1 MVDQYCLYLRKSRK
15 DVEAEKKGEGAT
27 LKRHERA
34 LFELAKRQKLNI
46 THVFREIV
54 SGETLKAR
62 PQMQELLAQVE
73 KGMWNGVLVV
83 EVERLTRGALSD
95 QDIISKTFT
104 YSKTLIITPFKTYDL
119 TNRNDAEYLKFG
131 LFMSNQEYTT
141 INRRQQDGRN
151 LSVIEGKYPGNKA
164 PYGYRRKKLENTK
177 GWTLEECKEEADI
190 VRMIF
195 DLYVNGE
202 LQEDGSYKHL
212 GVSLIVRRLNQL
224 NIKPKKSGVWVVA
237 SVRDMLTNPAYV
249 GKLRWNW
256 RATKKSMVDGIEKK
270 SRPRAKNED
279 YILVDGLHIGII
291 DEDTFNKAQEI
302 MKTNPAPPVGERNTI
317 KNPLAG
323 LVVCGKCGRNMI
335 RRSYSNRT
343 SADSLVCAIPE
354 CDNVSVHLHYVEK
367 AILIWLEDWL
377 EEYKLEYKMDAKPRK
392 NTGLEVK
399 RKALDKITDEL
410 EAIKV
415 QQGSLHDLLE
425 RGVYDANTFL
435 ARTRELGERKEKA
448 IEDFNILESDI
459 KREETRE
466 FGRTDIIPKVQNIL
480 KVYHTLKTPAAK
492 NDLLKEILEKVVYT
506 KEKGGRWHNEPDDFV
521 IEVYPKLPA
530 AYKL

>member
-27 LKRHERA
+27 LERHERA
-34 LFELAKRQKLNI
+34 LLELAKRQKLNV

-62 PQMQELLAQVE
+62 PQMKELLSQVE
-73 KGMWNGVLVV
+73 KGIWKGVLVV

-104 YSKTLIITPFKTYDL
+104 YSKTLIVTPFKTYDL

-164 PYGYRRKKLENTK
+164 PYGYRRKKLESSK
-177 GWTLEECKEEADI
+177 GWTLEEYKEEADV

-202 LQEDGSYKHL
+202 LQEDGKYKHL

-224 NIKPKKSGVWVVA
+224 HMKPQKSSVWVVS
-237 SVRDMLTNPAYV
+237 SVRDMLTNPVYA

-256 RATKKSMVDGIEKK
+256 RATKKNMVGGNEIK

-279 YILVDGLHIGII
+279 YILVDGLHTGII
-291 DEDTFNKAQEI
+291 DEDTFNKAQDI
-302 MKTNPAPPVGERNTI
+302 MKNHPSLPVGERNMI

-323 LVVCGKCGRNMI
+323 LVVCGKCGRNMV
-335 RRSYSNRT
+335 RRPYS
-343 SADSLVCAIPE
+343 SKSKADTLMCAIPE

-367 AILIWLEDWL
+367 AILMWLEDWL
-377 EEYKLEYKMDAKPRK
+377 KEYKLEYKQESKPKK
-392 NTGLEVK
+392 NTGFEVK
-399 RKALDKITDEL
+399 QKAFDKITE
-410 EAIKV
+410 EIKTIKV
-415 QQGSLHDLLE
+415 QQGRLHDLLE
-425 RGVYDANTFL
+425 QGVYDNDTFL
-435 ARTRELGERKEKA
+435 TRTRELGERMAKA
-448 IEDFNILESDI
+448 VEAFTILEADI
-459 KREETRE
+459 KREETCE
-466 FGRTDIIPKVQNIL
+466 TGRTDIIPDVQNIL
-480 KVYHTLKTPAAK
+480 EAYHKLKTPTAK
-492 NDLLKEILEKVVYT
+492 NDLLKEILEKVIYT
-506 KEKGGRWHNEPDDFV
+506 KEKSGRWHNEPDDFV
-521 IEVYPKLPA
+521 IEVYPKLPTVC
-530 AYKL
+530 KL